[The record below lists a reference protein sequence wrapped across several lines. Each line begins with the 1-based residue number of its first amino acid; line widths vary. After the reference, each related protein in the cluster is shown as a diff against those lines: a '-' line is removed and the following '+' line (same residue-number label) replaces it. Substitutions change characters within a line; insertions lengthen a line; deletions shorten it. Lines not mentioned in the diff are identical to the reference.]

1 MQTHKIT
8 LSYPTSWL
16 TVNVEIRNRTTNA
29 VLESGVAVE
38 NWTTATYDYDFD
50 GADDTDYIYIA
61 TVTGL
66 NTMRGAV
73 YYDVSGGLSGGL
85 TTEEHDKLMGI
96 TGGGGVSIN
105 YQAINSHTTSKVNE
119 LKEEIAKIPKT
130 DLSGIENTLN
140 DIDSHIELAKGE
152 VIDTINEIENEI
164 CSDVVRTKTEI
175 KKDNVSTRQL
185 IRQKAEKIDKNI
197 SKLSDMQDLTD
208 KMIEDEADEL
218 EDQIDALYEKEAD
231 DLEKEIDDKLNEEFD
246 QIESETNQLTNGNN

>member
-8 LSYPTSWL
+8 LSYPNSWL
-16 TVNVEIRNRTTNA
+16 TVNVEITNRTTNA

-38 NWTTATYDYDFD
+38 NGTTATYDYDFD

-66 NTMRGAV
+66 NTMRGVV
-73 YYDVSGGLSGGL
+73 YYEASSGWSGL

-96 TGGGGVSIN
+96 TGGGGMSIN

-140 DIDSHIELAKGE
+140 EISSQNDIAKE
-152 VIDTINEIENEI
+152 DIIDTIKP
-164 CSDVVRTKTEI
+164 VY
-175 KKDNVSTRQL
+175 
-185 IRQKAEKIDKNI
+185 KI
-197 SKLSDMQDLTD
+197 
-208 KMIEDEADEL
+208 
-218 EDQIDALYEKEAD
+218 LYH
-231 DLEKEIDDKLNEEFD
+231 L
-246 QIESETNQLTNGNN
+246 QS

>member
-8 LSYPTSWL
+8 LSYPNSWL
-16 TVNVEIRNRTTNA
+16 TVNVEIRNRTTDA

-38 NWTTATYDYDFD
+38 NGTTATYDYDFD

-73 YYDVSGGLSGGL
+73 YYEVSGGWSGL

-96 TGGGGVSIN
+96 TGGGGMSIN

-175 KKDNVSTRQL
+175 KKDNVTTRQL
-185 IRQKAEKIDKNI
+185 IRQKAEKIDKNVL
-197 SKLSDMQDLTD
+197 KLADRQDLTD
-208 KMIEDEADEL
+208 KMIEDEAEEIEEALEQVDE
-218 EDQIDALYEKEAD
+218 EEITKAIEETDKEHEQNIIEALNS
-231 DLEKEIDDKLNEEFD
+231 L
-246 QIESETNQLTNGNN
+246 